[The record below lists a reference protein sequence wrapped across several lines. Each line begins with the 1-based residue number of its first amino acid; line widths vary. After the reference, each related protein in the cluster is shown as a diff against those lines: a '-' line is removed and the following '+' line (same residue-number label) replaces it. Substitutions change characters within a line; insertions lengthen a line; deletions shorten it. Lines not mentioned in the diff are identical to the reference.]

1 MEILQRLQ
9 PLDFLFAVVWAA
21 LVGWGLQTGVVRQLG
36 MLIGVYAA
44 ALLSGV
50 LYRQGGAALALAFG
64 RDVLPRLEWV
74 AYLVLLVAI
83 FGAIGFL
90 IWRAYP
96 ASRIG
101 RNFGTENVLGAA
113 LGAVWGV
120 LFLISVLTVLRFY
133 AAVPWKGEES
143 SQQGIA
149 HEVQLSQV
157 APVLEVVAAPL
168 WEVMTPWFPGPV
180 SAHL

>member
-1 MEILQRLQ
+1 MEFLQHLK

-64 RDVLPRLEWV
+64 RDVLPRLERV

-90 IWRAYP
+90 IWRGYP

-101 RNFGTENVLGAA
+101 RNFGTA
-113 LGAVWGV
+113 
-120 LFLISVLTVLRFY
+120 
-133 AAVPWKGEES
+133 
-143 SQQGIA
+143 
-149 HEVQLSQV
+149 
-157 APVLEVVAAPL
+157 
-168 WEVMTPWFPGPV
+168 
-180 SAHL
+180 